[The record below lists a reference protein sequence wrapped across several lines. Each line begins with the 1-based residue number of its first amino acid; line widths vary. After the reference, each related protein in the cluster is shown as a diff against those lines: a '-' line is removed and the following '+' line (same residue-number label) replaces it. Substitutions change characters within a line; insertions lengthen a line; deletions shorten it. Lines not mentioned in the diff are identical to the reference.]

1 MSLSHSLTFLQPD
14 VDFKGT
20 WTHGPHHSNCE
31 SQTPHSALKHISF
44 WRDLSPLRAISKQ
57 GVGHPCVSQRGPK
70 CEIKGKYSEFT
81 ICRGWLCPLRNS
93 LSTHL
98 NPCVNVLISGF
109 KRSQWFINGDINK
122 VVRRSSAW
130 AAPSSQDGPFWF
142 APRHGEVLLFCWR
155 SFGLIRCQRNTLA
168 TRPLHRDPFAPEFP
182 RQRSVISCLPLLRV
196 CYPFQLKCSCSHAA
210 ERGGELQTD
219 REGGWV
225 IRRRSKV
232 H

>member
-1 MSLSHSLTFLQPD
+1 M
-14 VDFKGT
+14 
-20 WTHGPHHSNCE
+20 
-31 SQTPHSALKHISF
+31 
-44 WRDLSPLRAISKQ
+44 
-57 GVGHPCVSQRGPK
+57 GHPCVSQRGPK

-81 ICRGWLCPLRNS
+81 IGRGWLCPLRNS
-93 LSTHL
+93 FSTHL
-98 NPCVNVLISGF
+98 DPCVSVLVSGF

-122 VVRRSSAW
+122 VVCRSSAR
-130 AAPSSQDGPFWF
+130 AAPSSQDGSFWF
-142 APRHGEVLLFCWR
+142 APRHGEVLPFCWR

-182 RQRSVISCLPLLRV
+182 RQSSVISCLPLLRV

-225 IRRRSKV
+225 GDQTPEQSALTREVYFRRLFDFFFSRPAPPLLETSTCSKPFSP
-232 H
+232 HI